1 MVPSTGFLLLLL
13 LLLEAP
19 QEGRPHKLYRANSI
33 FGYIDTALSAA
44 KKGQLEDGAPL
55 VKRSFGYLPD
65 GDRSWEREEGVEEE
79 EEHSQDKEKRTL
91 PGSGRDGAGRGT
103 GPRSKLLSQA
113 LWKFKQHPSKTK
125 ATRNTKV
132 TLSLDIPTS
141 IMQVLFTM
149 AKDQSLQAKA
159 NANAQL
165 MAQIGRRK

>member
-1 MVPSTGFLLLLL
+1 MVPSAGFLLLLL
-13 LLLEAP
+13 LLLGAP

-33 FGYIDTALSAA
+33 FSYIDTALSAA
-44 KKGQLEDGAPL
+44 KKGQLEDGALL
-55 VKRSFGYLPD
+55 VKRSFGYLP
-65 GDRSWEREEGVEEE
+65 GEGRSWEREEGEEE
-79 EEHSQDKEKRTL
+79 EDGEDKEKRTL

-103 GPRSKLLSQA
+103 GPHSKLLSQA
-113 LWKFKQHPSKTK
+113 LWKFKRHPSKTK

-149 AKDQSLQAKA
+149 AKEQSLQDKA